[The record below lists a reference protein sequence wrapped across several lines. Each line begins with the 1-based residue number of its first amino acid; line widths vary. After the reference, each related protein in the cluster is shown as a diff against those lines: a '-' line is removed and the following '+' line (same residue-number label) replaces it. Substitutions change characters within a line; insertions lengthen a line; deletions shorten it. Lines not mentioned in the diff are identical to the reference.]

1 MPSAHLGARTETAC
15 SPQVHPPSG
24 SARWGLVG
32 ARMAPVRR
40 WLGLAGGPAA
50 NRCRPR
56 DRNAQPNLDR
66 VAEVA
71 EGLPEEDSVAAVH
84 LGEDAVSEGFVG
96 GEPGE
101 VERILL
107 RCAVTDD
114 GHDERE

>member
-1 MPSAHLGARTETAC
+1 M
-15 SPQVHPPSG
+15 
-24 SARWGLVG
+24 
-32 ARMAPVRR
+32 
-40 WLGLAGGPAA
+40 
-50 NRCRPR
+50 
-56 DRNAQPNLDR
+56 
-66 VAEVA
+66 A

>member
-1 MPSAHLGARTETAC
+1 M
-15 SPQVHPPSG
+15 
-24 SARWGLVG
+24 
-32 ARMAPVRR
+32 
-40 WLGLAGGPAA
+40 
-50 NRCRPR
+50 
-56 DRNAQPNLDR
+56 
-66 VAEVA
+66 A

-84 LGEDAVSEGFVG
+84 LGEDAVSEGFVR